1 MKTLTKEQMK
11 EQGRRIKKVRQD
23 QNLKQDDFC
32 AALGISRF
40 SLGRIERGDQ
50 AIDSPSLF
58 NLNQK
63 FCVSSDFILF
73 GKISGPSSDVDA
85 IKKELET
92 TKELLAA
99 KTEII
104 QLLKDAAGVK

>member
-1 MKTLTKEQMK
+1 MKTLTKEEMI

-63 FCVSSDFILF
+63 YGISSDYILF
-73 GKISGPSSDVDA
+73 GKISGTGPDVEA
-85 IKKELET
+85 IKKN
-92 TKELLAA
+92 
-99 KTEII
+99 
-104 QLLKDAAGVK
+104 